1 MTELNNFVFDMG
13 ETGRRISN
21 CRQKKNMTQLELADK
36 LNISYQA
43 VSSWERGRSMVYI
56 SEFAESSNKHEV
68 SVDYIL
74 CNSEQ
79 AQIIDKINNG
89 DISDIVKD
97 PNVNFSNIVK
107 IAPLLKPSQLND
119 LFNEGDY
126 DSNSIGELCGIA
138 QFVSREVLDKLAEK
152 VSEAGS
158 IGELCGIAPFVSR
171 EVLDG
176 LAEKVSEAGSIGE
189 LCGIAPF
196 VSREV
201 LNNLAEKVSEEGS
214 IGELCGI
221 AQFVS
226 REVLNKLTAKLQVK

>member
-43 VSSWERGRSMVYI
+43 VSSWERGQTMPDI
-56 SEFAESSNKHEV
+56 SNLPKLANILEV

-97 PNVNFSNIVK
+97 PNVNLGNIVK

-119 LFNEGDY
+119 LFNEGYY

-138 QFVSREVLDKLAEK
+138 PFVSREVLDKLAEK

-171 EVLDG
+171 EVLNK
-176 LAEKVSEAGSIGE
+176 LAEKVSEAGSIGELCGLTPFVSKEILDKLAEKVSEVGSIGE

-201 LNNLAEKVSEEGS
+201 LD
-214 IGELCGI
+214 
-221 AQFVS
+221 
-226 REVLNKLTAKLQVK
+226 KLTAKLQVK